1 MKASPAHWPPLIER
15 RRAPLS
21 IRVRDI
27 ILTIIAWLLLLY
39 LIRDVLY
46 YLLHPY
52 FMFTGT
58 IVPEWKEIWLHLK
71 SFIYLAIFLVLWI
84 IVWGIVRRRDLRR
97 IKDAKQPAPL
107 SLAELAKRRGM
118 DPERLSQLRQEKVV
132 VINFDTEHRI
142 TSVSAVPPR
151 ASATAPPENPA

>member
-15 RRAPLS
+15 RRVPLS

-27 ILTIIAWLLLLY
+27 VLTIIAWLLLLY
-39 LIRDVLY
+39 IIRDVLY
-46 YLLHPY
+46 YLFHPY
-52 FMFTGT
+52 FKFTGT
-58 IVPEWKEIWLHLK
+58 DWEEIWLHLK

-84 IVWGIVRRRDLRR
+84 IFWGIVRRRDLRQTR
-97 IKDAKQPAPL
+97 DTEQPAPL
-107 SLAELAKRRGM
+107 SLAELAKRRGV

-132 VINFDTEHRI
+132 VISFDTEHRI